1 MQRLQEVQD
10 VENVTKAWSDDGK
23 IIALLDST
31 DKVLV
36 TYKTDL
42 TKPIKPPKKERKKKK
57 KKKKT
62 IENL

>member
-1 MQRLQEVQD
+1 MQQLQEVQD

-31 DKVLV
+31 DKVLI

-42 TKPIKPPKKERKKKK
+42 TKPIKPPKKRQQLK
-57 KKKKT
+57 
-62 IENL
+62 N